1 MQEASHIPTDLDAC
15 QSLILE
21 QARALLDMQKSTE
34 DQSNKIVELE
44 LQIDKLIKHLY
55 GPKSERSVDD
65 PNQLTLN
72 FGDDEQSKDAIA
84 DAVIEAEKIVQEFT
98 VRREITKKNKPRNEQ
113 LPDHLE
119 RYEVTA
125 KSSESDTHCAE
136 HGERCSSA
144 AQLILR
150 RRAYCWRCFVNCMT
164 SKIAGKNCRRRI
176 ASRCVKQNRFPC

>member
-15 QSLILE
+15 QTLIE
-21 QARALLDMQKSTE
+21 QQARALLDMQKSTE
-34 DQSNKIVELE
+34 DQSQKIIELQ
-44 LQIDKLIKHLY
+44 LQIDKLIKQLY

-98 VRREITKKNKPRNEQ
+98 VRREITKKKKPRDEQ
-113 LPDHLE
+113 LPAHLE

-125 KSSESDTHCAE
+125 KS
-136 HGERCSSA
+136 
-144 AQLILR
+144 L
-150 RRAYCWRCFVNCMT
+150 
-164 SKIAGKNCRRRI
+164 
-176 ASRCVKQNRFPC
+176 